1 VVSFSHAEAGTS
13 ERLWQQDGRPDLAR
27 PLVLA
32 GCASL
37 IVVAAHPDDETLGA
51 GGLISAAG
59 GLGIPVTVLVATN
72 GEASHPHSP
81 THTPADLA
89 AIRRVEVVAAVRALA
104 PEAQVRLLDLPDGDL
119 GQHHN
124 SLEEAIWEEAMR
136 DTVSA
141 DGAAETPTG
150 TADAPV
156 PASTDIWLVAPWR
169 QDGHPDHTVAG
180 AAAALVAERAGARL
194 LEYPIWAWH
203 WSTPADGIWPGAASA
218 TVAWRL
224 DLDETIRTAKHTALA
239 AHHSQVEALSEQAG
253 DEAIV
258 QPGFAA
264 HFDRHYEIFL
274 GATAHATAPDGTSGA
289 DPTGTGAS
297 RTGAAASGASLTAD
311 FFDDFYAG
319 AKDPWGFETR
329 WYEARKRAVTLA
341 ALPLARYGSALE
353 LGCSIGVLSRELAER
368 SDTLLATDINEQ
380 ALAVARDR
388 LEGLPSVTVERR
400 VLPAEWPAGTFD
412 LVVLSEIG
420 YYCSPA
426 DLALLLERCR
436 QSLAPNG
443 ALVACHWRHPVGE
456 YPQSGDEVHAALAA
470 LPGLER
476 TVQHLERDFVLE
488 VYEPGPAPSVAER
501 EGLLS

>member
-1 VVSFSHAEAGTS
+1 VVSFSHDQAGTS
-13 ERLWQQDGRPDLAR
+13 ERFWHQDGWPDLAR
-27 PLVLA
+27 PLA
-32 GCASL
+32 FSGCSRL

-51 GGLISAAG
+51 GGLISAAAG
-59 GLGIPVTVLVATN
+59 RGIPVTVLVATN

-89 AIRRVEVVAAVRALA
+89 AIRRVEVLVAVRALA

-119 GQHHN
+119 GQHRN
-124 SLEEAIWEEAMR
+124 SLEEAIWDEAMR
-136 DTVSA
+136 ETVPA
-141 DGAAETPTG
+141 DGTG
-150 TADAPV
+150 EPPAGSTDATAPV
-156 PASTDIWLVAPWR
+156 TANTWLVAPWR

-180 AAAALVAERAGARL
+180 AAAALVAERTGARL

-203 WSTPADGIWPGAASA
+203 WSTPADGIWPGPGAATAS
-218 TVAWRL
+218 WRL
-224 DLDETIRTAKHTALA
+224 DLDETARTTKHTALA
-239 AHHSQVEALSEQAG
+239 AHQSQVEALSDLAG

-264 HFDRHYEIFL
+264 HFDRGYEIFL
-274 GATAHATAPDGTSGA
+274 GARTDATAPAGDADGTET
-289 DPTGTGAS
+289 TGTETMDAGKP
-297 RTGAAASGASLTAD
+297 RASLTAG

-319 AKDPWGFETR
+319 SVDPWGFETR

-341 ALPLARYGSALE
+341 ALPLARYGAALE
-353 LGCSIGVLSRELAER
+353 LGCSIGVLSRDLAER
-368 SDTLLATDINEQ
+368 SDSLLATDINEQ
-380 ALAVARDR
+380 ALTVARAR
-388 LEGLPSVTVERR
+388 LEGLAGVTVERR

-412 LVVLSEIG
+412 LIVLSEIG

-426 DLALLLERCR
+426 DLAVLLERCR

-456 YPQSGDEVHAALAA
+456 YPLGGDEVHAALAV

-501 EGLLS
+501 EGLVS